1 MDYHLTRLIALTA
14 IMLSLFSSAYSQ
26 ESSRK
31 LNGYQPS
38 YFMVADDDA
47 DGHIEFNIS
56 IKYPIDE
63 DVGWL
68 NTLVGGKSNKLYIAY
83 TGAYDF
89 FVFSEKSDGRDS
101 APIVSRIQNPG
112 IFFKH
117 VIDQGRTEG
126 GFKNISIGWFHESN
140 GQQIEDRA
148 TFLATTNAS
157 DFVSRGWDYLGVDI
171 KYRQNNFLF
180 SGNRANF
187 YSRFRAICDC
197 QGFGSIG
204 GKEDDIRIFGGTQT
218 ADIRDFDGFRF
229 IIDHRINDH
238 WTYAM
243 QLRTGL
249 STEAALDNWSAN
261 FELTY
266 QWDDIPLTL
275 YYFDGYG
282 ENISTYHIKSD
293 YVGFGIKIW

>member
-1 MDYHLTRLIALTA
+1 
-14 IMLSLFSSAYSQ
+14 MLLLLSSAYSQ
-26 ESSRK
+26 ESGRK

-38 YFMVADDDA
+38 YFMVAADGI

-56 IKYPIDE
+56 IKYPVDE

-68 NTLVGGKSNKLYIAY
+68 NTIVGGKSNKLYISY

-89 FVFSEKSDGRDS
+89 FVFSEESDGRDS
-101 APIVSRIQNPG
+101 APIVSRVQNPG

-117 VIDQGRTEG
+117 ELDKDKFETGI
-126 GFKNISIGWFHESN
+126 KNVAVGWFHESN
-140 GQQIEDRA
+140 GQQIEDRD
-148 TFLATTNAS
+148 TFLATSNAS

-171 KYRQNNFLF
+171 KYRQNDFLVKD
-180 SGNRANF
+180 SRANF
-187 YSRFRAICDC
+187 YSRLRLFCDC

-204 GKEDDIRIFGGTQT
+204 GKEDDIRIFGGSET
-218 ADIRDFDGFRF
+218 ASIRDFDGFRF
-229 IIDHRINDH
+229 IIDHHLSDD
-238 WTYAM
+238 WMYAI

-249 STEAALDNWSAN
+249 SSEAALDNWSYN
-261 FELTY
+261 LELTY